1 MKLLYIAAKGELI
14 NTLSFNLKP
23 LGFTLTFES
32 DPVKALQSLD
42 SDTPDA
48 ILFDAG
54 DFPRH
59 WKPLLRLAREQKN
72 REELIFL
79 LVTPE
84 GFSAEDGAKAAHL
97 GVNGLLSKRLG
108 EKSEL
113 YRLEEIIRRYRPVS
127 DKRNFTRLVPDP
139 SEPVGFAF
147 THPTRLSLVT
157 GRIREISIQGASF
170 LPTNP
175 ESAEGLGAG
184 TEIRNCSLK
193 IADRILSVSCKLTR
207 NRAEMGFQ
215 FLEFEAG
222 GHQTLLEYI
231 QARGE
236 RALKTAAG
244 RSPLPVP

>member
-1 MKLLYIAAKGELI
+1 MKLLYVAARGELI

-32 DPVKALQSLD
+32 DPLKALQLLD
-42 SDTPDA
+42 SESPDA

-59 WKPLLRLAREQKN
+59 WPPMVKLAREQKP

-79 LVTPE
+79 LVIPE
-84 GFSAEDGAKAAHL
+84 DFPAEDGAKAAHL
-97 GVNGLLSKRLG
+97 GVNGLLGRKLTDKR
-108 EKSEL
+108 EL

-147 THPTRLSLVT
+147 THPGRLSLVT

-170 LPTNP
+170 LPTVP
-175 ESAEGLGAG
+175 EAAEGLGAG
-184 TEIRNCSLK
+184 TEIANCSLK
-193 IADRILSVSCKLTR
+193 IASRILSVSCRLTR

-222 GHQTLLEYI
+222 GHQALLEYI
-231 QARGE
+231 QARGQ
-236 RALKTAAG
+236 RALKSAAS
-244 RSPLPVP
+244 RPLPVA